1 SAFYNQQTEGSGI
14 HSPEVCLP
22 AGGWEIYSLDPH
34 EVSFPDTEYGTF
46 EVNRAII
53 QNGRAQQ
60 VVYYWFEQR
69 GQRFTNDFTAKMSVF
84 WDSLNHGRTDGALV
98 RFVSPIGPGETAAD
112 ADARI
117 LKIMGETL
125 PRLPRFVPGMERE

>member
-1 SAFYNQQTEGSGI
+1 
-14 HSPEVCLP
+14 
-22 AGGWEIYSLDPH
+22 
-34 EVSFPDTEYGTF
+34 
-46 EVNRAII
+46 
-53 QNGRAQQ
+53 
-60 VVYYWFEQR
+60 
-69 GQRFTNDFTAKMSVF
+69 MSVF

-117 LKIMGETL
+117 LEIMGETL